1 MKVKAVGLPMAVL
14 LSLSLSAQ
22 TDQKNSLD
30 IRTGVY
36 NGKRVTFEVVDGLAI
51 VEGDIILGT
60 AKDLELPESGQQVIE
75 KPKDYQPK
83 ALVLADFLS
92 GWLWPEGVVPYTIDE
107 SLPNPQRVLDAIEH
121 WNSKSTI
128 RLVERTDEPDWV
140 NFTVHEERCTSFVGR
155 RGGEQE
161 ITVPEWC
168 SIGGIIHEIGH
179 TVGLFHEHSREDS
192 DSHVRVFFENI
203 DKRSILINYTPV
215 IKYGDDIGPYD
226 YGSIMHYDGIGFSRN
241 NKPTIETIPPGLVI
255 GQREG
260 LSAGDIDGVAELYGH
275 TTNKTTI
282 STNPEGL
289 EVEVD
294 GISIVTPRSFD
305 WSPGTHHTIAVAESR
320 IRGNERFLFGRWSDG
335 GEREHSIIASE
346 DTKVFTAHMI
356 QQFKLQSGA
365 QPSDGGD
372 VIVVPAS
379 PDGFYTNRSFV
390 VVDAVPRE
398 GYSFAWWAGLT
409 WTGLH
414 GLSGNPVE
422 VPVRVDGLNYTA
434 RFTTEQITT
443 ISTNAPGRRA
453 MIDGQELR
461 LPMNFPWAANST
473 HSIGVTDVV
482 QPGPYGVSRWVFR
495 DWSDGGGQ
503 THTITVPNRP
513 STITANF
520 GEQHLLTKKIVLS
533 DERGSIYASPASD
546 DGFFDAGT
554 SLQLTADPAT
564 GYRFTFWANVNGG
577 RLSANT
583 FDNPTTLTIDEQGW
597 IAAGFTLSRLLISGA
612 APREFSLPPV
622 VRPTFFSGR
631 YSFTVNIPEGATGL
645 RVNLTT
651 QTAGV
656 DVDLHVNHG
665 SEAALSDEG
674 VVSEYSSTGPFGN
687 ESVYITRRTDPP
699 LRAGTYFISFTLYT
713 TGKRVEATISATVE

>member
-1 MKVKAVGLPMAVL
+1 MKAIVL
-14 LSLSLSAQ
+14 LVAAALAASAQ
-22 TDQKNSLD
+22 PIITESIPD
-30 IRTGVY
+30 IRTGIY
-36 NGKRVTFEVVDGLAI
+36 NGKRVSFEVVDGLAV

-83 ALVLADFLS
+83 TLVIADDFS
-92 GWLWPEGVVPYTIDE
+92 ERLWPEGVIPYTIDD

-121 WNSKSTI
+121 WNDKSTI
-128 RLVERTDEPDWV
+128 WLVEKGAETDWL
-140 NFTVHEERCTSFVGR
+140 NFTAHEEICASFVGR
-155 RGGEQE
+155 NGGEQE
-161 ITVPEWC
+161 VFVPEWC
-168 SIGGIIHEIGH
+168 PSGGIIHEIGH
-179 TVGLFHEHSREDS
+179 VVGLFHEQSREDR
-192 DSHVRVFFENI
+192 DSHVKVFFDNI
-203 DKRSILINYTPV
+203 DKRLILNSFLQQIRS
-215 IKYGDDIGPYD
+215 GDDIGPYD
-226 YGSIMHYDGIGFSRN
+226 YGSIMHYGGFFASRN
-241 NKPTIETIPPGLVI
+241 YRPTIETIPPGLPI
-255 GQREG
+255 GQLDG
-260 LSAGDIDGVAELYGH
+260 LSSGDIDGVAELYGH
-275 TTNKTTI
+275 TTSKTTI

-305 WSPGTHHTIAVAESR
+305 WPPGTHHTIAVAESQ

-335 GEREHSIIASE
+335 GEREHNIETSSE
-346 DTKVFTAHMI
+346 TRVFTAHMI
-356 QQFKLQSGA
+356 QQFKLQTGA
-365 QPSDGGD
+365 QPSEGGE

-390 VVDAVPRE
+390 VANAVPRE

-422 VPVRVDGLNYTA
+422 VPVMVDGLNYTA
-434 RFTTEQITT
+434 RFTTAQITT

-473 HSIGVTDVV
+473 HSIGVTDIV
-482 QPGPYGVSRWVFR
+482 QPGPSGASRWVFR

-513 STITANF
+513 STFTAYF
-520 GEQHLLTKKIVLS
+520 GEQHLLTKEILLS
-533 DERGSIYASPASD
+533 EERGSIYVSPPSD
-546 DGFFDAGT
+546 DGFYDAGT
-554 SLQLTADPAT
+554 PLQLTALPAT
-564 GYRFTFWANVNGG
+564 GYQFSFWSGWNDGG
-577 RLSANT
+577 LSANT
-583 FDNPTTLTIDEQGW
+583 SENPTTLTMDEQGW
-597 IAAGFTLSRLLISGA
+597 IAAGFTQSRLLISGA
-612 APREFSLPPV
+612 APREFSLPAV
-622 VRPTFFSGR
+622 ERPIFFSGSW
-631 YSFTVNIPEGATGL
+631 SFRVDVPEDATGL
-645 RVNLTT
+645 RVKLVTK
-651 QTAGV
+651 TAGA

-699 LRAGTYFISFTLYT
+699 LRAGTYFISFTLWT